1 MSPAWKNDSFDA
13 DHEPPAGWRLVN
25 SAPASALVG
34 HTAIEAPSLSIATDG
49 ALTPA
54 LSSNCGEVVNAPPNP
69 CRVIASTLL
78 LLCSQAI
85 TASPLAL
92 IAPASWP

>member
-25 SAPASALVG
+25 GAPASALVG
-34 HTAIEAPSLSIATDG
+34 HTAIESPFLSIATDG

-54 LSSNCGEVVNAPPNP
+54 LSSKCGEVNAPSSP